1 MEFGSKSAV
10 LEFACIGL
18 AVLGL
23 FLQSLYSQL
32 CRTLNTLLLFSYCT
46 EITDDCYILKS
57 TQFT

>member
-1 MEFGSKSAV
+1 MDFGSKSAV
-10 LEFACIGL
+10 LELACIGL

-46 EITDDCYILKS
+46 ESTDDGYMH
-57 TQFT
+57 T